1 MLLILKLI
9 VVKKYF
15 TFKNIAIFLVFLLL
29 AIQSIRIDK
38 TTEPLNPATDFM
50 ALTSANAEVANT
62 LKIACYDCHSNQPT
76 YPWYTNIAPVSW
88 WIKHHIN
95 EGSHH
100 LNFSIW
106 GTYKDK
112 RKHHKLE
119 ECIEMVEEGEMPMSS
134 YTLMHGDAKLTDAQK
149 LQLVEFFKA
158 LKNAMPQQ
166 EEEQH

>member
-1 MLLILKLI
+1 M
-9 VVKKYF
+9 KKKF
-15 TFKNIAIFLVFLLL
+15 TAKNIGIFLVFLFLL
-29 AIQSIRIDK
+29 IQSFRIDK
-38 TTEPLNPATDFM
+38 NTEPVNPVTDFIV
-50 ALTSANAEVANT
+50 LTSANAEVANT

-88 WIKHHIN
+88 WIKHHID

-119 ECIEMVEEGEMPMSS
+119 ECIEMVEDGEMPMSS
-134 YTLMHGDAKLTDAQK
+134 YTLMHGEAKLTDAQK

-158 LKNAMPQQ
+158 LKNAMPQP
-166 EEEQH
+166 EAEQH

>member
-1 MLLILKLI
+1 M
-9 VVKKYF
+9 KKYL
-15 TFKNIAIFLVFLLL
+15 TKKKIILGLIIVLVIMQAF
-29 AIQSIRIDK
+29 RIDK
-38 TTEPLNPATDFM
+38 TTKPLDASSDFISV
-50 ALTSANAEVANT
+50 TGANTEVAAI
-62 LKIACYDCHSNQPT
+62 LKTTCYDCHSDQPV

-95 EGSHH
+95 EGSGH
-100 LNFSIW
+100 LNFSVW
-106 GTYKDK
+106 GSYKDK

-158 LKNAMPQQ
+158 QKTVMAEPE

>member
-1 MLLILKLI
+1 MKKKL
-9 VVKKYF
+9 
-15 TFKNIAIFLVFLLL
+15 TLKNIAIFLVFLFLV
-29 AIQSIRIDK
+29 IQSIRIDK
-38 TTEPLNPATDFM
+38 TAEPLNPATDFIT
-50 ALTSANAEVANT
+50 LTSANAEVANT

-95 EGSHH
+95 EGSQH

-106 GTYKDK
+106 GTYSEK
-112 RKHHKLE
+112 RKNHKLE
-119 ECIEMVEEGEMPMSS
+119 ECIEMIEEGEMPISS
-134 YTLMHGDAKLTDAQK
+134 YTLMHGEAKLTDAQK

-158 LKNAMPQQ
+158 LKNTMPQP

>member
-1 MLLILKLI
+1 M
-9 VVKKYF
+9 KKKF
-15 TFKNIAIFLVFLLL
+15 TAKNIGIFLVFLFLL
-29 AIQSIRIDK
+29 IQSFRIDK
-38 TTEPLNPATDFM
+38 NKEPVNPVTDFIV
-50 ALTSANAEVANT
+50 LTSANAEVANT
-62 LKIACYDCHSNQPT
+62 LKIACYDCHSSQPT

-88 WIKHHIN
+88 WIKHHID

-134 YTLMHGDAKLTDAQK
+134 YTLMHGEAKLTDAQK

-158 LKNAMPQQ
+158 LKNAMPQL
-166 EEEQH
+166 EAEQH

>member
-1 MLLILKLI
+1 M
-9 VVKKYF
+9 KKYL
-15 TFKNIAIFLVFLLL
+15 TLKNIAIFLVFLLL

-38 TTEPLNPATDFM
+38 TTEPVNPETDFI

-62 LKIACYDCHSNQPT
+62 LKIACYDCHSNQPS

-106 GTYKDK
+106 GTYKEK
-112 RKHHKLE
+112 RRNHKLD
-119 ECIEMVEEGEMPMSS
+119 ECVEMVEEGEMPMSS
-134 YTLMHGDAKLTDAQK
+134 YTIMHGDAKLTDAQK

-158 LKNAMPQQ
+158 QKTVMAEP
-166 EEEQH
+166 EEEEHH

>member
-1 MLLILKLI
+1 M
-9 VVKKYF
+9 KKYF

-38 TTEPLNPATDFM
+38 TTEPVNPETDFI
-50 ALTSANAEVANT
+50 ALTSANSDVAGM
-62 LKIACYDCHSNQPT
+62 LKTACYDCHSNQPT

-88 WIKHHIN
+88 WIKHHID

-106 GTYKDK
+106 GTYKEK
-112 RKHHKLE
+112 RKNHKLD
-119 ECIEMVEEGEMPMSS
+119 ECVEMIEEGEMPMSS

-158 LKNAMPQQ
+158 QKTVIITPEN
-166 EEEQH
+166 EEHH

>member
-1 MLLILKLI
+1 M
-9 VVKKYF
+9 KKRI
-15 TFKNIAIFLVFLLL
+15 TIKNIAVVLLL
-29 AIQSIRIDK
+29 LFLFIQSFRIDK
-38 TTEPLNPATDFM
+38 TTQPVDASKDFI

-76 YPWYTNIAPVSW
+76 YPWYTNIAPLSW
-88 WIKHHIN
+88 WIKHHID

-100 LNFSIW
+100 LNFSEW

-119 ECIEMVEEGEMPMSS
+119 ECIEMIEEGEMPMSS
-134 YTLMHGDAKLTDAQK
+134 YTIMHGDAKLTDAQK

-158 LKNAMPQQ
+158 LKNAMPQP
-166 EEEQH
+166 EEAQH

>member
-1 MLLILKLI
+1 MKKKL
-9 VVKKYF
+9 
-15 TFKNIAIFLVFLLL
+15 TFKNIIILLVFLFL

-38 TTEPLNPATDFM
+38 TTEPVNPATDFI
-50 ALTSANAEVANT
+50 ALTSANTEVANT
-62 LKIACYDCHSNQPT
+62 LRIACYDCHSNQPT

-106 GTYKDK
+106 GTYKEK
-112 RKHHKLE
+112 RKNHKLD
-119 ECIEMVEEGEMPMSS
+119 ECVEMVEEGEMPMSS
-134 YTLMHGDAKLTDAQK
+134 YTLMHGEAKLTDAQK

-158 LKNAMPQQ
+158 QKTVMVES
-166 EEEQH
+166 EEHQ

>member
-1 MLLILKLI
+1 MKKKL
-9 VVKKYF
+9 
-15 TFKNIAIFLVFLLL
+15 TLKNIAIFLVFLFLV
-29 AIQSIRIDK
+29 IQSIRIDK
-38 TTEPLNPATDFM
+38 TAEPLNPATDFIT
-50 ALTSANAEVANT
+50 LTSANAEVANT

-106 GTYKDK
+106 GTYSDK
-112 RKHHKLE
+112 RKNHKLE
-119 ECIEMVEEGEMPMSS
+119 ECIEMIEEGEMPMYS
-134 YTLMHGDAKLTDAQK
+134 YTLMHKEAKLADSQK

-158 LKNAMPQQ
+158 LKGNANF
-166 EEEQH
+166 END

>member
-1 MLLILKLI
+1 M
-9 VVKKYF
+9 KKYF

-38 TTEPLNPATDFM
+38 TTSPINPETDFIS
-50 ALTSANAEVANT
+50 LTSANTEIAGM
-62 LKIACYDCHSNQPT
+62 LKTACYDCHSNQPT

-95 EGSHH
+95 EGSEH

-106 GTYKDK
+106 GTYKEK
-112 RKHHKLE
+112 RKNHKLD
-119 ECIEMVEEGEMPMSS
+119 ECVEMIEEGEMPMSS
-134 YTLMHGDAKLTDAQK
+134 YTIMHGEAKLTDAQK

-158 LKNAMPQQ
+158 QKTIMAEPT
-166 EEEQH
+166 EEQH

>member
-1 MLLILKLI
+1 M
-9 VVKKYF
+9 KKYL
-15 TFKNIAIFLVFLLL
+15 TLKNIAIFLVFLLL

-38 TTEPLNPATDFM
+38 TTEPVNPETDFI

-62 LKIACYDCHSNQPT
+62 LKIACYDCHSNQPS

-106 GTYKDK
+106 GTYKEK
-112 RKHHKLE
+112 RKNHKLD
-119 ECIEMVEEGEMPMSS
+119 ECVEMVEEGEMPMSS
-134 YTLMHGDAKLTDAQK
+134 YTIMHGDAKLTDAQK

-158 LKNAMPQQ
+158 QKTVMAEP
-166 EEEQH
+166 EEEEHH